1 MYLKKQK
8 IELNDK
14 KPHILIIKKI
24 KKSKEVSNDINKIDN
39 KNLKFTKKVSPLSGS
54 ELKYL
59 PHLWNDTTNIK
70 NSHNCYT
77 YALGKIVPGLRSK
90 AQPGYASG
98 YDHIEDNQYKC
109 SFFRDRLIK
118 DAPGS
123 YIEKFD
129 NKCLPGFYKV
139 FLALDVGNDYHW
151 WRMDDNQFWSH
162 KPGSTDVVNVDAS
175 GKKIHNPL
183 LANRKYDSL
192 NYSTPC
198 FFACVYS
205 DLARSLNN
213 IYR

>member
-1 MYLKKQK
+1 MYLIKKK
-8 IELNDK
+8 ITIHDK
-14 KPHILIIKKI
+14 TPHILIIEKI

-59 PHLWNDTTNIK
+59 PHLWNDASNIR

-151 WRMDDNQFWSH
+151 WRMDDDQFWSH
-162 KPGSTDVVNVDAS
+162 KPGSTNVVN
-175 GKKIHNPL
+175 
-183 LANRKYDSL
+183 
-192 NYSTPC
+192 
-198 FFACVYS
+198 ACVYS

-213 IYR
+213 IYT

>member
-1 MYLKKQK
+1 MYLIKKK
-8 IELNDK
+8 ITIHDK
-14 KPHILIIKKI
+14 TPHILIIEKI

-59 PHLWNDTTNIK
+59 PHLWNDASNIR

-151 WRMDDNQFWSH
+151 WRMDDDQFWSH
-162 KPGSTDVVNVDAS
+162 KPGSTNVVNVDAS

-183 LANRKYDSL
+183 IANRKYDSL

-213 IYR
+213 IYT

>member
-24 KKSKEVSNDINKIDN
+24 KNSKEVSNDINKIDN
-39 KNLKFTKKVSPLSGS
+39 KNLKLTKKVSPLSGS

>member
-1 MYLKKQK
+1 MYLVKKK
-8 IELNDK
+8 ITIHDK
-14 KPHILIIKKI
+14 TPHILIIKKI
-24 KKSKEVSNDINKIDN
+24 KSSKKKSSNINMEHN
-39 KNLKFTKKVSPLSGS
+39 ENLKFTKEKSPLSGS

-59 PHLWNDTTNIK
+59 PHLWNDQSNIR

-77 YALGKIVPGLRSK
+77 YALGKIVPGLKSK

-98 YDHIEDNQYKC
+98 YDHIEDSQYKC
-109 SFFRDRLIK
+109 SFFRDRLTK

-151 WRMDDNQFWSH
+151 WRMDSDQSWSH
-162 KPGSTDVVNVDAS
+162 KPGSTNVVNIDAS

-183 LANRKYDSL
+183 IANRKYDSL

-205 DLARSLNN
+205 DLSRSLNN
-213 IYR
+213 IYT